1 MDTENIDSNGF
12 RENVGIVLFNSENKL
27 FLASRIGKKG
37 WQFPQGGIHIS
48 ESPEK
53 AMYREL
59 YEEIGL
65 EESDVT
71 IIDKT
76 KEWLKYRLPDQY
88 IRKDSKIYCIGQK
101 QIWFLLRLNCDES
114 KISLQKSDN
123 PEFEYYQW
131 VPYWKPVSKVIFFKR
146 QVYNAV
152 LAEFGRSI
160 FKDKIPD
167 RPKWWPGHWKKDC
180 ERDPQITNTNIN

>member
-12 RENVGIVLFNSENKL
+12 RENVGIILFNSENKL
-27 FLASRIGKKG
+27 LLASRIGKKG

-48 ESPEK
+48 ENPEK

-65 EESDVT
+65 EQNDVT

-76 KEWLKYRLPDQY
+76 KEWLKYQLPDQY
-88 IRKDSKIYCIGQK
+88 IRKDSKIHCIGQK
-101 QIWFLLRLNCDES
+101 QIWFLLRLNCDEA
-114 KISLQKSDN
+114 KISLQKTDN
-123 PEFEYYQW
+123 PEFEYWQW

-152 LAEFGRSI
+152 LDEFSRSI
-160 FKDKIPD
+160 FNDKIPD
-167 RPKWWPGHWKKDC
+167 RPKWWPRHWKKDC
-180 ERDPQITNTNIN
+180 EREPQKTNININ

>member
-12 RENVGIVLFNSENKL
+12 RENVGIILFNSENKL
-27 FLASRIGKKG
+27 LLASRIGKKG

-65 EESDVT
+65 EESDVI

-101 QIWFLLRLNCDES
+101 QIWFLLRLNCDEA

-180 ERDPQITNTNIN
+180 ERDPKKTTN

>member
-12 RENVGIVLFNSENKL
+12 RENVGIILFNSENKL
-27 FLASRIGKKG
+27 LLASRIGKKG

-48 ESPEK
+48 ENPEK

-65 EESDVT
+65 EKNDVT

-76 KEWLKYRLPDQY
+76 KEWLKYQLPDQY
-88 IRKDSKIYCIGQK
+88 IRKDSKIHCIGQK
-101 QIWFLLRLNCDES
+101 QIWFLLRLNCDEA
-114 KISLQKSDN
+114 KISLQRTDN
-123 PEFEYYQW
+123 PEFECWQW

-152 LAEFGRSI
+152 LDEFSRSI
-160 FKDKIPD
+160 FNDKIPD

-180 ERDPQITNTNIN
+180 EREPQKTNININ

>member
-12 RENVGIVLFNSENKL
+12 RENVGIILFNSENKL
-27 FLASRIGKKG
+27 LLASRIGKKG

-48 ESPEK
+48 ENPEK

-65 EESDVT
+65 EQNDVT

-76 KEWLKYRLPDQY
+76 KEWLKYQLPDQY
-88 IRKDSKIYCIGQK
+88 IRKDSKIHCIGQK
-101 QIWFLLRLNCDES
+101 QIWFLLRLNCDEA
-114 KISLQKSDN
+114 KISLQKTDN
-123 PEFEYYQW
+123 PEFEYWQW

-152 LAEFGRSI
+152 LDEFSRSI
-160 FKDKIPD
+160 FNDKIPD
-167 RPKWWPGHWKKDC
+167 RPKWWPLHWKKDC
-180 ERDPQITNTNIN
+180 EREPQKTNIDIN

>member
-65 EESDVT
+65 EESDVV
-71 IIDKT
+71 IVDKT

-101 QIWFLLRLNCDES
+101 QIWFLLKLSCDEA

-160 FKDKIPD
+160 FKEKIPD

-180 ERDPQITNTNIN
+180 ERDPQKLTININ

>member
-12 RENVGIVLFNSENKL
+12 RENVGIILFNSENKL
-27 FLASRIGKKG
+27 LLASRIGKKG

-48 ESPEK
+48 KSPEK

-65 EESDVT
+65 EESDVV

-88 IRKDSKIYCIGQK
+88 IRKDSEVYCIGQK
-101 QIWFLLRLNCDES
+101 QIWFLLRLNCDEV

-131 VPYWKPVSKVIFFKR
+131 VPYWKPVSKVIYFKR

-152 LAEFGRSI
+152 LTEFSRSI

-167 RPKWWPGHWKKDC
+167 RPKWWPGHWKKIAR
-180 ERDPQITNTNIN
+180 EIRKKTNINID

>member
-27 FLASRIGKKG
+27 LLASRIGKKG
-37 WQFPQGGIHIS
+37 WQFPQGGIHIA

-65 EESDVT
+65 EESVGV

-76 KEWLKYRLPDQY
+76 KELSL
-88 IRKDSKIYCIGQK
+88 IH
-101 QIWFLLRLNCDES
+101 
-114 KISLQKSDN
+114 ISE
-123 PEFEYYQW
+123 PT
-131 VPYWKPVSKVIFFKR
+131 R
-146 QVYNAV
+146 
-152 LAEFGRSI
+152 RS
-160 FKDKIPD
+160 
-167 RPKWWPGHWKKDC
+167 
-180 ERDPQITNTNIN
+180 

>member
-12 RENVGIVLFNSENKL
+12 RENVGIILFNSENKL
-27 FLASRIGKKG
+27 LLASRIGKKG

-48 ESPEK
+48 ENPER

-65 EESDVT
+65 EESDV
-71 IIDKT
+71 IMIDKT

-101 QIWFLLRLNCDES
+101 QIWFLLRLNCDEA

-180 ERDPQITNTNIN
+180 ERNPQKTNINTN

>member
-12 RENVGIVLFNSENKL
+12 RENVGIILFNSENKL
-27 FLASRIGKKG
+27 LLASRIGKKG

-65 EESDVT
+65 EESDVM

-101 QIWFLLRLNCDES
+101 QIWFLLRLNCDET
-114 KISLQKSDN
+114 KISLQKSHN

-146 QVYNAV
+146 QVYYAV

-160 FKDKIPD
+160 FKNKIPN
-167 RPKWWPGHWKKDC
+167 RPKWWPAHWKKDC
-180 ERDPQITNTNIN
+180 EREPQNSKN